1 MLYFHRPQILQ
12 KEDTARLETIVTES
26 FPDGKS
32 IDHCLWCET
41 GIEYAEYLCTE
52 RCDALLIGLLPYAIL
67 KGHDISSDTP
77 ATLELLYKIK
87 EIWLPLLLQT
97 SKKAHPIRLNIPTA
111 NDKLP
116 NQGAVGTGISLGIDS
131 LYTIQRHAQNSD
143 SLVKLTH
150 LGYFNVGSHGR
161 GAEATQLNE
170 THLQKVQAFSRE
182 YGYKLVVVN
191 SNFMDE
197 FRQHYKTI
205 HVYASAFAV
214 FSLQKLWSDYFYA
227 SAGFFAGGNGYQN
240 WEKKACGDYSLVL
253 QGIISTSNLRFHADA
268 EDATR
273 FQKTA
278 SLSNSPIAQKQLFVC
293 IQDTDNCCRCKKCV
307 RTILTLKALGVR
319 DRFNSVFDPRKESF
333 WSNLKWLLKGIKK
346 RDFYIM
352 EIVKY
357 FFSGKKKCSR

>member
-1 MLYFHRPQILQ
+1 MLYFHRSQISQ
-12 KEDTARLETIVTES
+12 NEDTARIETIVTEN

-116 NQGAVGTGISLGIDS
+116 NQCAVGTGVSLGIDS
-131 LYTIQRHAQNSD
+131 LYTIQRHTQNSD
-143 SLVKLTH
+143 SLLKLTH

-161 GAEATQLNE
+161 GTEATRLNKA
-170 THLQKVQAFSRE
+170 HLQKVQAFARE
-182 YGYKLVVVN
+182 YNYKLVVVN
-191 SNFMDE
+191 SNLMDE
-197 FRQHYKTI
+197 FRQHHAAIDMYT
-205 HVYASAFAV
+205 SAFAV
-214 FSLQKLWSDYFYA
+214 FSLQKLWSDYSYA
-227 SAGFFAGGNGYQN
+227 SAGYFPGNNEYQD
-240 WEKKACGDYSLVL
+240 WERKNCADYYLVL

-278 SLSNSPIAQKQLFVC
+278 SLSNSLIAQKHLYVC
-293 IQDTDNCCRCKKCV
+293 TRETDNCCRCKKCV

-319 DRFNSVFDPRKESF
+319 DRFNHVFDPQKESF
-333 WSNLKWLLKGIKK
+333 WSNLKGLLKGIRK
-346 RDFYIM
+346 RDCYIM

-357 FFSGKKKCSR
+357 FFSNKKKHFR